1 MPSCLGIHFSDNVIR
16 YAKLVTDS
24 ANNVRLDHY
33 GTRIAKGIRKDIV
46 ESIIDETSSAEIPI
60 VTNVLNENLVEVS
73 IFDQAQESQYSPDIM
88 KLEFETWCE
97 KNQKTP
103 DKYKYVYKLSDYRTA
118 ENKHN
123 GILCIS
129 SKDDIEH
136 STKINDIV
144 AQAAYPSKLLYTDLA
159 PQDVSNYIIVNL
171 DEKLSIETVINRK
184 MFDYKLYTI
193 GIADVLSAVEMKLG
207 NYQRAYAACKQLNV
221 YTEGEDTNDKEVA
234 SIVEPILQE
243 ILRNIASVVEANKD
257 TISRVYIT
265 GMGII
270 FNNMDVLLTEY
281 LGIKTSILKPKF
293 LSDTS
298 DVRSIAEVLE
308 TTQAMVMA
316 YNFLMNKNRFL
327 DYVKRV
333 PEKKKN
339 DFFENIKAKFSSV
352 KFKKKEKKQKEP
364 AENATQNG
372 VSTADQ
378 VKEQKK
384 INIKMPEI
392 EKNVAL
398 NVMVSLATIATL
410 IFIAYLAFTVI
421 YTTTNNKMIADVTN
435 KINALNGEIAKA
447 NSDILYIESNTK
459 EYTDINDDVDTLV
472 SQIQTGQIGKVSTYN
487 VASFLQKLIKVI
499 PKNVTLDTLKSD
511 DNKNVVI
518 TMYSNK
524 YADLGYF
531 VAQLKLE
538 GILNS
543 VKVNKIENSA
553 DKITIE
559 IGGELP

>member
-1 MPSCLGIHFSDNVIR
+1 MNIKN
-16 YAKLVTDS
+16 
-24 ANNVRLDHY
+24 
-33 GTRIAKGIRKDIV
+33 
-46 ESIIDETSSAEIPI
+46 
-60 VTNVLNENLVEVS
+60 
-73 IFDQAQESQYSPDIM
+73 IF
-88 KLEFETWCE
+88 
-97 KNQKTP
+97 
-103 DKYKYVYKLSDYRTA
+103 
-118 ENKHN
+118 
-123 GILCIS
+123 
-129 SKDDIEH
+129 
-136 STKINDIV
+136 
-144 AQAAYPSKLLYTDLA
+144 
-159 PQDVSNYIIVNL
+159 
-171 DEKLSIETVINRK
+171 
-184 MFDYKLYTI
+184 
-193 GIADVLSAVEMKLG
+193 
-207 NYQRAYAACKQLNV
+207 
-221 YTEGEDTNDKEVA
+221 
-234 SIVEPILQE
+234 
-243 ILRNIASVVEANKD
+243 
-257 TISRVYIT
+257 
-265 GMGII
+265 
-270 FNNMDVLLTEY
+270 
-281 LGIKTSILKPKF
+281 
-293 LSDTS
+293 
-298 DVRSIAEVLE
+298 
-308 TTQAMVMA
+308 
-316 YNFLMNKNRFL
+316 
-327 DYVKRV
+327 KR
-333 PEKKKN
+333 KKN
-339 DFFENIKAKFSSV
+339 GV
-352 KFKKKEKKQKEP
+352 KKEKKQKEP
-364 AENATQNG
+364 PENATQNG

-378 VKEQKK
+378 VKKQKK

-553 DKITIE
+553 NKITIE